1 MIFIYLLSG
10 LFLGWSLGAND
21 TGNIFGAAVETRMLK
36 FKTAALIASIF
47 IFLGAV
53 FEGSGPSGTLGRLG
67 SVDALGGAFTVALAA
82 ALTITAIVRTGIP
95 VSTSQTIVGA
105 IIGWNFFSGRLT
117 DFRNLLTIVSSWVI
131 AFVLSGIIAALLF
144 YLIRPVINRG
154 KIHLLEQD
162 VYVRLGL
169 IIIGAFGA
177 FSLGA
182 NNIANV
188 VGVFVPV
195 TPFKDINLGS
205 FTLSGVQQLYILGA
219 ISIIV
224 GIYTYSHKVMR
235 TVGKDIFHLS
245 PVTALIAVAAEAIV
259 LFIFASRGLQ
269 NLLLSI
275 GLPPIPLVPVSSTQ
289 IIVGAV
295 VGIGLVK
302 GGKNIRYNILG
313 KVSLAWIAA
322 PVIAFFFAFI
332 ALFIVQNVFEQTVYQ
347 KTIYTFNHTT
357 IRQIEKEGLDVNH
370 LSSVNGRKFYREMVV
385 YKELKAEKYFSR
397 SEILKIIRITEVYP
411 MKVNTKLLQDKGLAI
426 RFTEQ
431 QWEAL
436 VKLEGRE
443 FRHKWQLQET
453 LVKDPSWQ
461 RRKEIT
467 ERDKLHNQDL
477 EEQFNLLFRTFYLPP
492 EQ

>member
-245 PVTALIAVAAEAIV
+245 PVTALIAVTAEAIV

-357 IRQIEKEGLDVNH
+357 ISQIEKEGLDVNH

-385 YKELKAEKYFSR
+385 YQELKAEKYFSR
-397 SEILKIIRITEVYP
+397 SEILKIIRITEIYP
-411 MKVNTKLLQDKGLAI
+411 LKVNTKLLRDKGLAI

-453 LVKDPSWQ
+453 LAKDPSWQ
-461 RRKEIT
+461 IRKEIT

>member
-245 PVTALIAVAAEAIV
+245 PVTALIAVTAEAIV

-357 IRQIEKEGLDVNH
+357 ISQIEKEGLDVNH

-385 YKELKAEKYFSR
+385 YQELKAEKYFSR

-411 MKVNTKLLQDKGLAI
+411 LKVNTKLLRDKGLAI

-453 LVKDPSWQ
+453 LAKDPSWQ
-461 RRKEIT
+461 IRKEIT

>member
-36 FKTAALIASIF
+36 YKTAALIASIF

-105 IIGWNFFSGRLT
+105 IIGWNYFSGRLT
-117 DFRNLLTIVSSWVI
+117 DFQNLLTIVSSWVI

-144 YLIRPVINRG
+144 YLISPVINKG

-205 FTLSGVQQLYILGA
+205 FTLSGIQQLYILGA

-245 PVTALIAVAAEAIV
+245 PVTALIAVTAEAIV

-289 IIVGAV
+289 VIVGAV

-332 ALFIVQNVFEQTVYQ
+332 ALFIVQNVFEQTVCQ
-347 KTIYTFNHTT
+347 KTIYTFNRTT
-357 IRQIEKEGLDVNH
+357 ISQIEKEGLDVNH
-370 LSSVNGRKFYREMVV
+370 LSSVNGHKFYRELEV
-385 YKELKAEKYFSR
+385 YKELKAEKYFMR
-397 SEILKIIRITEVYP
+397 SEILKIIRIAEVYP
-411 MKVNTKLLQDKGLAI
+411 LKVDTNLLRDKGLVN
-426 RFTEQ
+426 RFSKE

-443 FRHKWQLQET
+443 FKHKWQLKET
-453 LVKDPSWQ
+453 LAKDPSWQ
-461 RRKEIT
+461 KRKEIT

-477 EEQFNLLFRTFYLPP
+477 EEQFNLLFRTFYFPP
-492 EQ
+492 A

>member
-36 FKTAALIASIF
+36 YKTAALIASIF

-105 IIGWNFFSGRLT
+105 IIGWNYFSGRLT
-117 DFRNLLTIVSSWVI
+117 DFQNLLTIVSSWVI

-144 YLIRPVINRG
+144 YLISPVINKG

-205 FTLSGVQQLYILGA
+205 FTLSGIQQLYILGA

-245 PVTALIAVAAEAIV
+245 PVTALIAVTAEAIV

-332 ALFIVQNVFEQTVYQ
+332 ALFIVQNVFEQTVCQ
-347 KTIYTFNHTT
+347 KTIYTFNRTT
-357 IRQIEKEGLDVNH
+357 ISQIEKEGLDVNH
-370 LSSVNGRKFYREMVV
+370 LSSVNGHKFYRELEV
-385 YKELKAEKYFSR
+385 YKELKAEKYFMR
-397 SEILKIIRITEVYP
+397 SEILKIIRIAEVYP
-411 MKVNTKLLQDKGLAI
+411 LKVDTNLLRDKGLVN
-426 RFTEQ
+426 RFSKE

-443 FRHKWQLQET
+443 FKHKWQLKET
-453 LVKDPSWQ
+453 LAKDPSWQ
-461 RRKEIT
+461 KRKEIT

-477 EEQFNLLFRTFYLPP
+477 EEQLNLLFRTFYFPP
-492 EQ
+492 T

>member
-245 PVTALIAVAAEAIV
+245 PVTALIAVTAEAIV

-357 IRQIEKEGLDVNH
+357 ISQIEKEGLDVNH

-397 SEILKIIRITEVYP
+397 SEILKIIRITEIYP
-411 MKVNTKLLQDKGLAI
+411 LKVNTKLLRDKGLAI

-453 LVKDPSWQ
+453 LAKDPSWQ
-461 RRKEIT
+461 ISKEIT

>member
-36 FKTAALIASIF
+36 YKTAALIASIF

-105 IIGWNFFSGRLT
+105 IIGWNYFSGRLT
-117 DFRNLLTIVSSWVI
+117 DFQNLLTIVSSWVI

-144 YLIRPVINRG
+144 YLISPVINKG

-205 FTLSGVQQLYILGA
+205 FTLSGIQQLYILGA

-245 PVTALIAVAAEAIV
+245 PVTALIAVTAEAIV

-289 IIVGAV
+289 VIVGAV

-332 ALFIVQNVFEQTVYQ
+332 ALFIVQNVFEQTVCQ
-347 KTIYTFNHTT
+347 KTIYTFNRTT
-357 IRQIEKEGLDVNH
+357 ISQIEKEGLDVNH
-370 LSSVNGRKFYREMVV
+370 LSSVNGHKFYRELEV
-385 YKELKAEKYFSR
+385 YKELKAEKYFMR
-397 SEILKIIRITEVYP
+397 SEILKIIRIAEVYP
-411 MKVNTKLLQDKGLAI
+411 LKVDTNLLRDKGLVN
-426 RFTEQ
+426 RFSKE

-443 FRHKWQLQET
+443 FKHKWQLKET
-453 LVKDPSWQ
+453 LAKDPSWQ
-461 RRKEIT
+461 KRKEIT

-477 EEQFNLLFRTFYLPP
+477 EEQLNLLFRTFYFPP
-492 EQ
+492 T

>member
-36 FKTAALIASIF
+36 YKTAALIASIF

-105 IIGWNFFSGRLT
+105 IIGWNYFSGRLT
-117 DFRNLLTIVSSWVI
+117 DFQNLLTIVSSWVI

-144 YLIRPVINRG
+144 YLISPVINKG

-205 FTLSGVQQLYILGA
+205 FTLSGIQQLYILGA

-245 PVTALIAVAAEAIV
+245 PVTALIAVTAEAIV

-289 IIVGAV
+289 VIVGAV

-332 ALFIVQNVFEQTVYQ
+332 ALFIVQNVFEQTVCQ
-347 KTIYTFNHTT
+347 KTIYTFNRTT
-357 IRQIEKEGLDVNH
+357 ISQIEKEGLDVNH
-370 LSSVNGRKFYREMVV
+370 LSSVNGHKFYRELEV
-385 YKELKAEKYFSR
+385 YKELKAEKYFMR
-397 SEILKIIRITEVYP
+397 SEILKIIRIAEVYP
-411 MKVNTKLLQDKGLAI
+411 LKVDTNLLRDKGLVN
-426 RFTEQ
+426 RFSKE

-436 VKLEGRE
+436 FKLEGRE
-443 FRHKWQLQET
+443 FKHKWQLKET
-453 LVKDPSWQ
+453 LAKDPSWQ
-461 RRKEIT
+461 KRKEIT

-477 EEQFNLLFRTFYLPP
+477 EEQFNLLFRTFYFPP
-492 EQ
+492 A

>member
-245 PVTALIAVAAEAIV
+245 PVTALIAVASEAIV

-357 IRQIEKEGLDVNH
+357 IRKIEKEGLDVNH

-411 MKVNTKLLQDKGLAI
+411 LKVNTKLLQDKGLAI

-453 LVKDPSWQ
+453 LAKDPSWQ
-461 RRKEIT
+461 ISKEIT

>member
-36 FKTAALIASIF
+36 FKTAALLASIF

-53 FEGSGPSGTLGRLG
+53 LEGSGPSGTLGHLG

-105 IIGWNFFSGRLT
+105 IIGWNFFAGRLT
-117 DFRNLLTIVSSWVI
+117 DYRSLLTIVFSWVI
-131 AFVLSGIIAALLF
+131 AFVLAGVIAAILF
-144 YLIRPVINRG
+144 YLIRPLINRG

-162 VYVRLGL
+162 VFTRMGL
-169 IIIGAFGA
+169 IVIGAFGA

-195 TPFKDINLGS
+195 SPFRDISLAG
-205 FTLSGVQQLYILGA
+205 FTLKGVQQLYILGA
-219 ISIIV
+219 ISIII

-245 PVTALIAVAAEAIV
+245 PVTALIAVTSEAIV
-259 LFIFASRGLQ
+259 LFIFASRWLQ
-269 NLLLSI
+269 KILLSI
-275 GLPPIPLVPVSSTQ
+275 GIPPIPLVPVSSTQ
-289 IIVGAV
+289 VIVGAV

-313 KVSLAWIAA
+313 KVSLAWVAA
-322 PVIAFFFAFI
+322 PVIAFVFSFI
-332 ALFIVQNVFEQTVYQ
+332 ALFIVQNVFEQNVFH
-347 KTIYTFNHTT
+347 KTGYIFNRIT
-357 IRQIEKEGLDVNH
+357 ISQMEKEGINPNH
-370 LSSVNGRKFYREMVV
+370 LSTVNGRKFGRELDV
-385 YKELKAEKYFSR
+385 YKELKEDEYFHR
-397 SEILKIIRITEVYP
+397 EQMVKILKIAEVFP
-411 MKVNTKLLQDKGLAI
+411 LKVNTNLLREKGLANH
-426 RFTEQ
+426 FSLK

-436 VKLEGRE
+436 TKMEGRE
-443 FRHKWQLQET
+443 FNHKWQLEQALAQTE
-453 LVKDPSWQ
+453 SWQ
-461 RRKEIT
+461 KKAGLS
-467 ERDKLHNQDL
+467 ERDKMHNREL
-477 EEQFNLLFRTFYLPP
+477 EEQLDLLYRTFFVANKL
-492 EQ
+492 

>member
-245 PVTALIAVAAEAIV
+245 PVTALIAVTAEAIV

-357 IRQIEKEGLDVNH
+357 ISQIEKEGLDVNH

-411 MKVNTKLLQDKGLAI
+411 LKVNTKLLQDKGLAI

-453 LVKDPSWQ
+453 LAKDPSWQ

>member
-36 FKTAALIASIF
+36 YKTAALIASIF

-105 IIGWNFFSGRLT
+105 IIGWNYFSGRLT
-117 DFRNLLTIVSSWVI
+117 DFQNLLTIVSSWVI

-144 YLIRPVINRG
+144 YLISPVINKG

-205 FTLSGVQQLYILGA
+205 FTLSGIQQLYILGA

-245 PVTALIAVAAEAIV
+245 PVTALIAVTAEAIV

-289 IIVGAV
+289 VIVGAV

-332 ALFIVQNVFEQTVYQ
+332 ALFIVQNVFEQTVCQ
-347 KTIYTFNHTT
+347 KTIYTFNRTT
-357 IRQIEKEGLDVNH
+357 ISQIEKEGLDVNH
-370 LSSVNGRKFYREMVV
+370 LSSVNGHKFYRELEV
-385 YKELKAEKYFSR
+385 YKELKAEKYFMR
-397 SEILKIIRITEVYP
+397 SEILKIIRIAEVYP
-411 MKVNTKLLQDKGLAI
+411 LKVDTNLLRDKGLVN
-426 RFTEQ
+426 RFSKE

-443 FRHKWQLQET
+443 FKHKWQLKET
-453 LVKDPSWQ
+453 LAKDPSWQ
-461 RRKEIT
+461 KRKEIT

-477 EEQFNLLFRTFYLPP
+477 EEQFNLLFRTLYFPP
-492 EQ
+492 A

>member
-53 FEGSGPSGTLGRLG
+53 LEGSGPSGTLGRLG

-105 IIGWNFFSGRLT
+105 IIGWNYFSGRLT
-117 DFRNLLTIVSSWVI
+117 DYRNLLTIVSSWVI

-144 YLIRPVINRG
+144 CLIRPLINRG
-154 KIHLLEQD
+154 RIHLLEQD
-162 VYVRLGL
+162 VYTRIGL
-169 IIIGAFGA
+169 IVIGAFGA

-195 TPFKDINLGS
+195 TPFKDINLGG
-205 FTLSGVQQLYILGA
+205 FTLSAVQQLYILGA
-219 ISIIV
+219 ISIIA
-224 GIYTYSHKVMR
+224 GIYTYSQKVMR

-245 PVTALIAVAAEAIV
+245 PVTALIAVTAEAIV
-259 LFIFASRGLQ
+259 LFIFASQGLQ

-275 GLPPIPLVPVSSTQ
+275 GLPPLPLVPVSSTQ
-289 IIVGAV
+289 VIVGAV

-322 PVIAFFFAFI
+322 PVIAFVFAFI
-332 ALFIVQNVFEQTVYQ
+332 ALFIVQNVFEQTVFQ
-347 KTIYTFNHTT
+347 QTVYTFNRTT
-357 IRQIEKEGLDVNH
+357 IKQIEKEGLDTSH
-370 LSSVNGRKFYREMVV
+370 LSSVNGHRFDREMEV
-385 YKELKAEKYFSR
+385 YKELAEEKYFSR
-397 SEILKIIRITEVYP
+397 SEMLKIIHIAEVYP
-411 MKVNTKLLQDKGLAI
+411 LRVNTKLLLDKGLAK
-426 RFTEQ
+426 RFSQ
-431 QWEAL
+431 QQLEAL
-436 VKLEGRE
+436 KKLENKE
-443 FRHKWQLQET
+443 FKHKWQLEET
-453 LVKDPSWQ
+453 LSQDPSWR
-461 RRKEIT
+461 RRKELG
-467 ERDKLHNQDL
+467 ERDKLYNQNL
-477 EEQFNLLFRTFYLPP
+477 EEQFNLLFRTFYFPP
-492 EQ
+492 SR

>member
-245 PVTALIAVAAEAIV
+245 PVTALIAVASEAIV

-357 IRQIEKEGLDVNH
+357 ISQIEKEGLDVNH

-411 MKVNTKLLQDKGLAI
+411 LKVNTKLLQDKGLAI

-453 LVKDPSWQ
+453 LAKDPSWQ
-461 RRKEIT
+461 IRKEIT

>member
-53 FEGSGPSGTLGRLG
+53 LEGGGPSGTLGRLG

-82 ALTITAIVRTGIP
+82 ALTITVIVRTGIP

-117 DFRNLLTIVSSWVI
+117 DFRNLLTIVASWVI
-131 AFVLSGIIAALLF
+131 AFVLSGIIAAILF
-144 YLIRPVINRG
+144 YLIKPIINRG

-162 VYVRLGL
+162 VYIRLGL

-195 TPFKDINLGS
+195 TPFKDINFGS
-205 FTLSGVQQLYILGA
+205 VTLTGVQQLYILGA

-245 PVTALIAVAAEAIV
+245 PVTALIAVTAEAIV
-259 LFIFASRGLQ
+259 LFIFASRSLQ
-269 NLLLSI
+269 KILLSI
-275 GLPPIPLVPVSSTQ
+275 GIPPIPLVPVSSTQ
-289 IIVGAV
+289 VIVGAV

-322 PVIAFFFAFI
+322 PVIAFFFSFI
-332 ALFIVQNVFEQTVYQ
+332 TLFIVQNVFEQTVYQ
-347 KTIYTFNHTT
+347 KTVYMFNKTV
-357 IRQIEKEGLDVNH
+357 INKIETQGLDTNH
-370 LSSVNGRKFYREMVV
+370 LSTVNGRKFDREIEV
-385 YKELKAEKYFSR
+385 YKELKQAECFSR
-397 SEILKIIRITEVYP
+397 NQILSIIQIAEIYP
-411 MKVNTKLLQDKGLAI
+411 LKVNTHLLQERGLANHFS
-426 RFTEQ
+426 RQ

-436 VKLEGRE
+436 VKLEGYE
-443 FRHKWQLQET
+443 FKHKWQLEEK
-453 LVKDPSWQ
+453 LSKDFFWQ
-461 RRKEIT
+461 KREEVT
-467 ERDKLHNQDL
+467 ERDKLYNKKLD
-477 EEQFNLLFRTFYLPP
+477 EQMNLLYRTFYLPP
-492 EQ
+492 SQ

>member
-245 PVTALIAVAAEAIV
+245 PVTALIAVASEAIV

-332 ALFIVQNVFEQTVYQ
+332 ALFIVQNVFEQTVCQ
-347 KTIYTFNHTT
+347 KTIYTFNRTT
-357 IRQIEKEGLDVNH
+357 ISQIEKEGLDVNH
-370 LSSVNGRKFYREMVV
+370 LSSVNGHKFYRELEV
-385 YKELKAEKYFSR
+385 YKELKAEKYFMR
-397 SEILKIIRITEVYP
+397 SEILKIIRIAEVYP
-411 MKVNTKLLQDKGLAI
+411 LKVDTNLLRDKGLVN
-426 RFTEQ
+426 RFSKE

-443 FRHKWQLQET
+443 FKHKWQLKET
-453 LVKDPSWQ
+453 LAKDPSWQ
-461 RRKEIT
+461 KRKEIT

-477 EEQFNLLFRTFYLPP
+477 EEQFNLLFRTFYFPP
-492 EQ
+492 A

>member
-245 PVTALIAVAAEAIV
+245 PVTALIAVTAEAIV

-332 ALFIVQNVFEQTVYQ
+332 ALFIVQNVFEQTVCQ
-347 KTIYTFNHTT
+347 KTIYTFNRTT
-357 IRQIEKEGLDVNH
+357 ISQIEKEGLDVNH
-370 LSSVNGRKFYREMVV
+370 LSSVNGHKFYRELEV
-385 YKELKAEKYFSR
+385 YKELKAEKYFMR
-397 SEILKIIRITEVYP
+397 SEILKIIRIAEVYP
-411 MKVNTKLLQDKGLAI
+411 LKVDTNLLRDKGLVN
-426 RFTEQ
+426 RFSKE

-443 FRHKWQLQET
+443 FKHKWQLKET
-453 LVKDPSWQ
+453 LAKDPSWQ
-461 RRKEIT
+461 KRKEIT

-477 EEQFNLLFRTFYLPP
+477 EEQFNLLFRTFYFPP
-492 EQ
+492 A

>member
-105 IIGWNFFSGRLT
+105 IIGWNYFSGRLT
-117 DFRNLLTIVSSWVI
+117 DFQNLLTIVSSWVI

-144 YLIRPVINRG
+144 YLISPVINKG

-205 FTLSGVQQLYILGA
+205 FTLSGIQQLYILGA

-245 PVTALIAVAAEAIV
+245 PVTALIAVTAEAIV

-289 IIVGAV
+289 VIVGAV

-332 ALFIVQNVFEQTVYQ
+332 ALFIVQNVFEQTVCQ
-347 KTIYTFNHTT
+347 KTIYTFNRTT
-357 IRQIEKEGLDVNH
+357 ISQIEKEGLDVNH
-370 LSSVNGRKFYREMVV
+370 LSSVNGHKFYRELEV
-385 YKELKAEKYFSR
+385 YKELKAEKYFMR
-397 SEILKIIRITEVYP
+397 SEILKIIRIAEVYP
-411 MKVNTKLLQDKGLAI
+411 LKVDTNLLRDKGLVN
-426 RFTEQ
+426 RFSKE

-443 FRHKWQLQET
+443 FKHKWQLKET
-453 LVKDPSWQ
+453 LAKDPSWQ
-461 RRKEIT
+461 KRKEIT

-477 EEQFNLLFRTFYLPP
+477 EEQFNLLFRTFYFPP
-492 EQ
+492 A

>member
-245 PVTALIAVAAEAIV
+245 PVTALIAVTAEAIV

-357 IRQIEKEGLDVNH
+357 ISQIEKEGLDVNH

-385 YKELKAEKYFSR
+385 YQELKAEKYFSR
-397 SEILKIIRITEVYP
+397 SEILKIIRIAEVYP
-411 MKVNTKLLQDKGLAI
+411 LKVNTKLLRDKGLVI
-426 RFTEQ
+426 HFRQQ

-453 LVKDPSWQ
+453 LAKDPSWQ

>member
-245 PVTALIAVAAEAIV
+245 PVTALIAVTAEAIV

-357 IRQIEKEGLDVNH
+357 ISQIEKEGLDVNH

-411 MKVNTKLLQDKGLAI
+411 LKVNTKLLQDKGLAI

-453 LVKDPSWQ
+453 LAKDPSWQ
-461 RRKEIT
+461 ISKEIT

>member
-245 PVTALIAVAAEAIV
+245 PVTALIAVTAEAIV

-357 IRQIEKEGLDVNH
+357 ISQIEKEGLDVNH

-411 MKVNTKLLQDKGLAI
+411 LKVNTKLLQDKGLAI

-453 LVKDPSWQ
+453 LAKDPSWQ
-461 RRKEIT
+461 IRKEIT

>member
-1 MIFIYLLSG
+1 
-10 LFLGWSLGAND
+10 
-21 TGNIFGAAVETRMLK
+21 
-36 FKTAALIASIF
+36 
-47 IFLGAV
+47 
-53 FEGSGPSGTLGRLG
+53 
-67 SVDALGGAFTVALAA
+67 
-82 ALTITAIVRTGIP
+82 
-95 VSTSQTIVGA
+95 
-105 IIGWNFFSGRLT
+105 
-117 DFRNLLTIVSSWVI
+117 
-131 AFVLSGIIAALLF
+131 
-144 YLIRPVINRG
+144 
-154 KIHLLEQD
+154 
-162 VYVRLGL
+162 
-169 IIIGAFGA
+169 
-177 FSLGA
+177 
-182 NNIANV
+182 
-188 VGVFVPV
+188 
-195 TPFKDINLGS
+195 
-205 FTLSGVQQLYILGA
+205 
-219 ISIIV
+219 
-224 GIYTYSHKVMR
+224 MR

-411 MKVNTKLLQDKGLAI
+411 LKVNTKLLQDKGLAI

-453 LVKDPSWQ
+453 LAKDPSWQ
-461 RRKEIT
+461 IRKEIT

>member
-36 FKTAALIASIF
+36 YKTAALIASIF

-105 IIGWNFFSGRLT
+105 IIGWNYFSGRLT
-117 DFRNLLTIVSSWVI
+117 DFQNLLTIVSSWVI

-144 YLIRPVINRG
+144 YLISPVINKG

-205 FTLSGVQQLYILGA
+205 FTLSGIQQLYILGA

-245 PVTALIAVAAEAIV
+245 PVTALIAVTAEAIV

-289 IIVGAV
+289 VIVGAV

-332 ALFIVQNVFEQTVYQ
+332 ALFIVQNVFEQTVCQ
-347 KTIYTFNHTT
+347 KTIYTFNRTT
-357 IRQIEKEGLDVNH
+357 ISQIEKEGLDVNH
-370 LSSVNGRKFYREMVV
+370 LSSVNGHKFYRELEV
-385 YKELKAEKYFSR
+385 YKELKAEKYFMP
-397 SEILKIIRITEVYP
+397 SEILKIIRIAEVYP
-411 MKVNTKLLQDKGLAI
+411 LKVDTNLLRDKGLVN
-426 RFTEQ
+426 RFSKE

-443 FRHKWQLQET
+443 FKHKWQLKET
-453 LVKDPSWQ
+453 LAKDPSWQ
-461 RRKEIT
+461 KRKEIT

-477 EEQFNLLFRTFYLPP
+477 EEQFNLLFRTFYFPP
-492 EQ
+492 A

>member
-245 PVTALIAVAAEAIV
+245 PVTALIAVTAEAIV

-357 IRQIEKEGLDVNH
+357 ISQIEKEGLDVNH

-385 YKELKAEKYFSR
+385 YQELKAEKYFSR
-397 SEILKIIRITEVYP
+397 SEILKIIRIAEVYP
-411 MKVNTKLLQDKGLAI
+411 LKVNTKLLRDKGLVI
-426 RFTEQ
+426 HFRQQ

-453 LVKDPSWQ
+453 LAKDPSWQ
-461 RRKEIT
+461 ISKEIT